1 MGVPFIDGA
10 NAQTLLPPQEYS
22 PSWGREFPLGDF
34 NRSIVD
40 YDEILSGGPP
50 RDGIPAI
57 DAPKFISLA
66 EATTRYA
73 ATEPVI
79 GLQVNGEAKAYPL
92 QILTW
97 HEIAN
102 DIIGGVPVAVTYCP
116 LCNAAIVFDTRIAG
130 TAHTFGVSG
139 RLRKSDMIMYDR
151 QTESWWQ
158 QFSGEALIGDHVG
171 HTLVKLP
178 SRIES
183 FERFA
188 QRFPDGRVLV
198 PKRENQRKYGRNPY
212 RSYDAE
218 DGRSFLYRGT
228 LPKGIPPMAR
238 VIVVEG
244 HEEQAYAMS
253 LIAQEGILRDGAIEI
268 SWTAGQNSA
277 LDTSE
282 IAAGRDVGNIVVQFV
297 EANGNRRDAVHD
309 VTFAFVYSAFVEAG
323 RILQ

>member
-116 LCNAAIVFDTRIAG
+116 CVTPRSSLTPALQERRIHLAYQ
-130 TAHTFGVSG
+130 
-139 RLRKSDMIMYDR
+139 DDC
-151 QTESWWQ
+151 
-158 QFSGEALIGDHVG
+158 
-171 HTLVKLP
+171 
-178 SRIES
+178 
-183 FERFA
+183 
-188 QRFPDGRVLV
+188 
-198 PKRENQRKYGRNPY
+198 ENP
-212 RSYDAE
+212 
-218 DGRSFLYRGT
+218 
-228 LPKGIPPMAR
+228 I
-238 VIVVEG
+238 
-244 HEEQAYAMS
+244 
-253 LIAQEGILRDGAIEI
+253 
-268 SWTAGQNSA
+268 
-277 LDTSE
+277 
-282 IAAGRDVGNIVVQFV
+282 
-297 EANGNRRDAVHD
+297 
-309 VTFAFVYSAFVEAG
+309 
-323 RILQ
+323 